1 MEYHQL
7 LALITSVLL
16 HAESSKGVA
25 AWDEKTI
32 KRHVQTAKLIVE
44 TAAVEQR
51 AR

>member
-16 HAESSKGVA
+16 HAEAGKSVA

-32 KRHVQTAKLIVE
+32 QRHVRTAKLIVE
-44 TAAVEQR
+44 TAAAEQGPR
-51 AR
+51 